1 MNMLWS
7 YMIAVAHLL
16 LVDFV
21 GALST
26 QAFANTPCTANA
38 GETKYIHA
46 ADWGL
51 DTCYMDFMNVTKSIF
66 LKSLFEYGVNS
77 SVKQLSFGINDGRHM
92 SITSHVP
99 LTRATVTGM
108 FYVMYFDRKTT
119 TT

>member
-26 QAFANTPCTANA
+26 QAFVNTPCTANA
-38 GETKYIHA
+38 GRQYIH

-51 DTCYMDFMNVTKSIF
+51 NTCYMDFMNVTKSIF
-66 LKSLFEYGVNS
+66 LKSPKF
-77 SVKQLSFGINDGRHM
+77 
-92 SITSHVP
+92 
-99 LTRATVTGM
+99 
-108 FYVMYFDRKTT
+108 
-119 TT
+119 